1 MPNYK
6 ILFLTFL
13 FAATTAVSFGANHY
27 VRKGATGANNGSD
40 WTNAWNEMDQINSSS
55 VACGDTIWLGGG
67 VTYSTG
73 LTVVKTCTSG
83 SPILIQSV
91 LASDSV
97 PTSAAGYTSSLSGQ
111 VVILNAGAGVDL
123 EGSYLTLSGRGGTP
137 SGNNFGISVQCNNTV
152 GIPSGCFDTITS
164 AYAENS
170 SNITI
175 TYVEAYGPACVL
187 TGNCGGSGAAGV
199 NIAPSTYTV
208 TNLLLDHLWIHQWGE
223 AVRTSNWSNCT
234 IQYTDINT
242 TRNDG
247 QQHEDVVYN
256 YAQKN
261 FTMRY
266 NRIWDS
272 PNDGI
277 FFDFGGTNGF
287 YFYGNAFYDS
297 GGEYIVFKGGYTNA
311 QNVYMYNNVFESN
324 GNGDYSYGWLDF
336 SGASAGSGAVENN
349 VFENV
354 ISNGGESGAPPNA
367 NYNAYSVSSSND
379 GGSSS
384 FNYSPGTQFVNEPD
398 SGTPLAADFHL
409 TSTGA
414 TEFAKGVSLTTPYNQ
429 DPDGNTRGA
438 GGNWYIG
445 AYQYLGVTPAPPTN
459 LTGVAN

>member
-1 MPNYK
+1 MHKYK
-6 ILFLTFL
+6 ILFLTIL

-27 VRKGATGANNGSD
+27 VWKGATGANNGSD
-40 WTNAWNEMDQINSSS
+40 WTNAWNEMDQVNLSSIS
-55 VACGDTIWLGGG
+55 CGDTIWLGGG
-67 VTYSTG
+67 TYATG
-73 LTVVKTCTSG
+73 LQIIKTCTSG
-83 SPILIQSV
+83 SPLLVQSV
-91 LASDSV
+91 LSTDSV
-97 PTSAAGYTSSLSGQ
+97 PTSAAGYTSS
-111 VVILNAGAGVDL
+111 ILNQVIMPNTGVDL
-123 EGSYLTLSGRGGTP
+123 EGSYITMSGRKGTP
-137 SGNNFGISVQCNNTV
+137 AGNNFGISVQCNNTLAT
-152 GIPSGCFDTITS
+152 PSGCYVISS

-170 SNITI
+170 SNITF
-175 TYVEAYGPACVL
+175 TYMEVYGPACVL
-187 TGNCGGSGAAGV
+187 TENCGGAGASGV
-199 NIAPSTYTV
+199 DIAPSTYTV
-208 TNLLLDHLWIHQWGE
+208 NNLLLDHLWIHQWGE
-223 AVRTSNWSNCT
+223 GIRANLWTNCT
-234 IQYTDINT
+234 IQYTDIDT
-242 TRNDG
+242 THNDG
-247 QQHEDVVYN
+247 QQHEDVMYT
-256 YAQKN
+256 YAQTGL
-261 FTMRY
+261 TMRY
-266 NRIWDS
+266 NRIWNS

-287 YFYGNAFYDS
+287 YFYGNTFYDS

-354 ISNGGESGAPPNA
+354 TSNGGESGAPPNA
-367 NYNAYSVSSSND
+367 NYNAYSQSSYND

-398 SGTPLAADFHL
+398 SGSPLAADFHL

-414 TEFAKGVSLTTPYNQ
+414 TEFAKGVSLTAPYNQ

-459 LTGVAN
+459 LTGVAK